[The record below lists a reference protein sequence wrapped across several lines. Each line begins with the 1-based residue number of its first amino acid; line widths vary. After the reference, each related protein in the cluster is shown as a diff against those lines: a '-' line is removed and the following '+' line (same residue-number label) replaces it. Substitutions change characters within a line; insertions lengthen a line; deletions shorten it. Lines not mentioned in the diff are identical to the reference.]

1 MTYTLIQIPWQCDD
15 RDCSMSWH
23 QTSYGTDEEGNY
35 WVDYVSNS
43 DRDTVDESDVP
54 SFEKQ
59 EAAWKRYQAYVAK
72 TGEDPLGEYLVKA
85 SYNRKARY
93 ILQFRNSIGGALLCR
108 WKRGRGTWTSAT
120 PPEEVIGHM
129 LLDDWPPNPNTTN
142 RRPIKDQIVTYDAEE
157 GETTFKPTYYKLDE
171 FLDLVRSDKHVHKV
185 TKVGPF
191 HNIHITLEEMVLR
204 SEKAVRRELR
214 QRARCD
220 LREAIEQAKGGE

>member
-1 MTYTLIQIPWQCDD
+1 MDYIMVEIPWQCGDK
-15 RDCSMSWH
+15 DCSMSWH
-23 QTSYGTDEEGNY
+23 KASYWTDEEGNY